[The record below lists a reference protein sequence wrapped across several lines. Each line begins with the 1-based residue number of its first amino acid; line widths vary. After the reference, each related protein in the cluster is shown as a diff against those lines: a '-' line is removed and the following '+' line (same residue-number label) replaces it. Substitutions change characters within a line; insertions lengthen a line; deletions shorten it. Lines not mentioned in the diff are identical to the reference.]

1 MIGVIVK
8 VNTSTRGALENRM
21 RNVADAPKETVRRL
35 LFYLRQLD
43 CMLREGKERF
53 SSEDLAEVLHVNPAQ
68 IRKDLSYFGEF
79 GTRGVGY
86 DTAQLASEL
95 RPILNL
101 DRRWEFVLVGAGNI
115 GVALLRNP
123 ELRRQGFRIVMA
135 FDKDPKVIGKKVGGV
150 IVEDVADIAER
161 VKEAG
166 IRLAI
171 VAVSV
176 ESAQEVGDSLV
187 EAGVEGILC
196 FAPCYLTVPKDVR
209 LVPID
214 IAMELG
220 LLVYRM

>member
-1 MIGVIVK
+1 
-8 VNTSTRGALENRM
+8 LQNRM
-21 RNVADAPKETVRRL
+21 RDVGDAPKETIRRL

-53 SSEDLAEVLHVNPAQ
+53 SSEDLAEVLRVNPAQ

-86 DTAQLASEL
+86 DTEQLANEL
-95 RPILNL
+95 RSILNL
-101 DRRWEFVLVGAGNI
+101 NRRWEFVLVGVGNI

-123 ELRRQGFRIVMA
+123 ELRNQGFEIVMA
-135 FDKDPKVIGKKVGGV
+135 FDKDPRVIGKTVGGV
-150 IVEDVADIAER
+150 TVEDVLEMPKR
-161 VKEAG
+161 LEKAG
-166 IRLAI
+166 TRLAI
-171 VAVSV
+171 ITVSV

-196 FAPCYLTVPKDVR
+196 FAPCSLTVPKTIR

-220 LLVYRM
+220 LLVYGL